1 VSLAPRA
8 ERRSDEAVDART
20 GSATPLIAVR
30 GVSKRFGTL
39 EVLRDIT
46 LDVDPGEVVVVIG
59 PSGSGKTTLLRTLNA
74 LETVDGGT
82 ITIKGIHL
90 AEPGPDGRPRR
101 PDDRTIRAVRLEI
114 GMVFQRFNLFPHMT
128 VLDNVTAGPIHVR
141 GLAAPE
147 ARARALE
154 LLGRI
159 GLRDKAP
166 AYPHQLSGGQQQR
179 VAIARALAM
188 QPEAMLFDEVTSAL
202 DPELVGEV
210 LKVMRRLAQDG
221 MTMVVVTHEM
231 QFAREVA
238 DRVIVMDQGRIIEVG
253 APRAIFRA
261 PQHPR
266 TAEFLQRV
274 LVEGRDAAPGPE
286 ATP

>member
-1 VSLAPRA
+1 VSVSPP
-8 ERRSDEAVDART
+8 VDART
-20 GSATPLIAVR
+20 GSPAPLIVVR
-30 GVSKRFGTL
+30 DLWKRFGTL
-39 EVLRDIT
+39 EVLRGVT

-59 PSGSGKTTLLRTLNA
+59 PSGSGKTTLLRALNA
-74 LETVDGGT
+74 LETVDGGS

-90 AEPGPDGRPRR
+90 AELGPGGRPRR
-101 PDDRTIRAVRLEI
+101 PDDRTIRAVRLEV

-128 VLDNVTAGPIHVR
+128 VLDNVTAAPIHVR
-141 GLAAPE
+141 GMTPAE
-147 ARARALE
+147 ARARATE
-154 LLGRI
+154 LLRRI
-159 GLRDKAP
+159 GLADKAA

-188 QPEAMLFDEVTSAL
+188 EPEAMLFDEVTSAL

-221 MTMVVVTHEM
+221 MTMMVVTHEM

-238 DRVIVMDQGRIIEVG
+238 DRVIVMDQGQIIEVG

-261 PQHPR
+261 PTNPR

-274 LVEGRDAAPGPE
+274 LVEGREPQAE
-286 ATP
+286 ART